1 MKRSA
6 LGLTQKLGWRLG
18 FLMAA
23 TLLPLGI
30 IAYTQTFNLKQEAQA
45 RTEAALTGATLR
57 AASAELDAIRRAQG
71 LVAGLAPAM
80 PRLVEDVPGCI
91 SALNSAADF
100 VREASIVAFVPAS
113 GLMVCSSSGA
123 TYDYSREP
131 LFQAERGKLE
141 PSFVVVPRGPVSGT
155 TVLGVLHPVISSDGR
170 YLGYVSVWMPQN
182 EMDGVEKIFNLP
194 GGSQDP
200 LPVSLWTFD
209 ASGGVLTASEGRD
222 RIDSRLPLNRNLADL
237 ATPGSKLFRDMS
249 MGGEM
254 LTYSVVPVE
263 EGRLFVMGSW
273 NQSSQSTLRDFG
285 ISPTFFPLMMWVVG
299 LIVAVWASELL
310 VLRHIR
316 TLNRSIRRFA
326 AGDRHRQEIDMRG
339 APVEL
344 REMAEAYLSMT
355 DSITQDEAKLED
367 SIHQKEVLLREVH
380 HRVKNNL
387 QLIASIMNMQMRQSR
402 TPEAKFLLKG
412 LQDRVMSLA
421 TIHRGLYQTSGLVDV
436 RADELLADIV
446 RQIMKFGGGTSRTLE
461 VEQDYDDIR
470 LPPDQAVPLSLLLT
484 EAMTNA
490 LKYVGRPDAHINPM
504 IRVRLKRIKGDQA
517 VLEVLN
523 TVGDQ
528 KSRPPEVMLTSTGLG
543 SQLLVAFSQQI
554 GGTLQQ
560 QEEEDHYRLSVTF
573 SPKPLDVADTAE
585 DGDEETDN
593 PTGQEG

>member
-30 IAYTQTFNLKQEAQA
+30 IAYTQTYNLKEEAQA

-57 AASAELDAIRRAQG
+57 AASAELDTIRRAQG
-71 LVAGLAPAM
+71 LVAGLAPGM
-80 PRLVEDVPGCI
+80 PSLIGDNQTCI
-91 SALNSAADF
+91 AALQTAADF
-100 VREASIVAFVPAS
+100 VHEVSLLAFVPFS
-113 GLMVCSSSGA
+113 GMMECSSTGA
-123 TYDYSREP
+123 VYDYSREP

-141 PSFVVVPRGPVSGT
+141 PSFIVVPRGPVSGT
-155 TVLGVLHPVISSDGR
+155 TVLGVLHPVLDRDGS
-170 YLGYVSVWMPQN
+170 YLGYISAWMPQAVMGEAN
-182 EMDGVEKIFNLP
+182 RALSLQGTTQE
-194 GGSQDP
+194 P

-209 ASGGVLTASEGRD
+209 AAGEILTASEGD
-222 RIDSRLPLNRNLADL
+222 ERIGSRLPASRSLTSLAS
-237 ATPGSKLFRDMS
+237 PGAKLFRDLS

-273 NQSSQSTLRDFG
+273 NRTTQSTLREFG
-285 ISPTFFPLMMWVVG
+285 ISPTYFPLMMWVVG

-326 AGDRHRQEIDMRG
+326 AGDRHRQELDMRG

-355 DSITQDEAKLED
+355 DSITLDEAKLED

-421 TIHRGLYQTSGLVDV
+421 TIHRGLYQTSGLADV

-446 RQIMKFGGGTSRTLE
+446 RQIMKFGGGTSRTME
-461 VEQDYDDIR
+461 IQQDYDDIR

-484 EAMTNA
+484 EALTNA
-490 LKYVGRPDAHINPM
+490 LKYIGRPDAQTNPL
-504 IRVRLKRIKGDQA
+504 IRVRLKRIEDGQA
-517 VLEVLN
+517 MLEVFN

-528 KSRPPEVMLTSTGLG
+528 KSRPPEVMMTSTGLG

-554 GGTLQQ
+554 GGTMQ
-560 QEEEDHYRLSVTF
+560 QEEAEDHFRLTVTF
-573 SPKPLDVADTAE
+573 SPRPLDVEDSADDE
-585 DGDEETDN
+585 DETD
-593 PTGQEG
+593 PSRQED